1 MEEQKTNH
9 IFASLDQD
17 KLRRMLEIKQQYDKG
32 HLSLEKART
41 RMKNEVGKISAAEFA
56 AAEQLLKDEDPEE
69 CRNED
74 VRGILEVFEGL
85 MNTEETAL
93 PYGHTIDAYRQENS
107 RMKELV
113 QQGDALAQKPFMLNP
128 WLELMEQILP
138 YKVHFS
144 RKQNQ
149 LYSAL
154 EREGFDR
161 PTTTM
166 WVYDDYIRDE
176 MNKAWEILQ
185 SEQVDA
191 TAFIDTY
198 KEMAA
203 DLRDLMEKEEMILYP
218 TSLKLIPADKME
230 QLKSGDREIGYFGI
244 ELPDSGGARQQIA
257 EEHNPLQHKPEKATD
272 QLADQSDFMQDL
284 MALLA
289 KYGRETKSDKQD
301 QVLDVAHGKLTL
313 EQINL
318 LYQHMPVDI
327 SFVDENE
334 LVKFYTDTKHRVF
347 PRSKGVIGREVRNCH
362 PPRSIHLVEEIIEK
376 FRSGEQSKA
385 EFWINKPGLFIY
397 IVYLAVRD
405 DQGNFRGVMEMM
417 QDCTHIRQ
425 LEGEQRLLFWGMEK
439 EHKNGYH
446 KEEVHGAKKS
456 NDETGNTFRSGIT
469 ADPGTGIVTD
479 NEGITSNGSPDKLTL
494 SGDTKLKSLL
504 QQFPRLKEELIA
516 YNPKFA
522 VLNSPMAKVI
532 LPIATIKMMSEQ
544 SGIPRQELI
553 DKINELIAAK

>member
-9 IFASLDQD
+9 IFASLDQE
-17 KLRRMLEIKQQYDKG
+17 KLRRMLEIKQQYDNG
-32 HLSLEKART
+32 HLPLEEARA
-41 RMKNEVGKISAAEFA
+41 RMKNEVGTISAAEFA
-56 AAEQLLKDEDPEE
+56 AAEQLLKDEDPDE

-74 VRGILEVFEGL
+74 VRGMLEVFKGL
-85 MNTEETAL
+85 MDTEEAEL
-93 PYGHTIDAYRQENS
+93 PHGHTIDAYRRENS
-107 RMKELV
+107 RMKELLR
-113 QQGDALAQKPFMLNP
+113 QGDILAQKPFILNP
-128 WLELMEQILP
+128 WMELMEQILP

-185 SEQVDA
+185 SEPVDV
-191 TAFIDTY
+191 TTFLGTY
-198 KEMAA
+198 REMAA

-218 TSLKLIPADKME
+218 TSLKLISADKME
-230 QLKSGDREIGYFGI
+230 QLKSGDREIGFFGT
-244 ELPDSGGARQQIA
+244 ERPTSGGTGQQVGGQYNHLRQ
-257 EEHNPLQHKPEKATD
+257 KSEKVMDQSTD
-272 QLADQSDFMQDL
+272 QNDFMQDL
-284 MALLA
+284 TALLA
-289 KYGRETKSDKQD
+289 KYGHETRTDKQD
-301 QVLDVAHGKLTL
+301 RVLDVAQGKLTL

-362 PPRSIHLVEEIIEK
+362 PPKSIHLVEEIIEK
-376 FRSGEQSKA
+376 FRSGEQSEA
-385 EFWINKPGLFIY
+385 EFWINKPGFFIY
-397 IVYLAVRD
+397 IVYIAVRD
-405 DQGNFRGVMEMM
+405 GKGNFRGVMEMM

-425 LEGEQRLLFWGMEK
+425 LEGEQRLLSWGTDPASGNGARHGTETEAYTSGSDRNVTTNSNREK
-439 EHKNGYH
+439 L
-446 KEEVHGAKKS
+446 
-456 NDETGNTFRSGIT
+456 I
-469 ADPGTGIVTD
+469 
-479 NEGITSNGSPDKLTL
+479 L

-504 QQFPRLKEELIA
+504 QQFPGLKEDLIS
-516 YNPKFA
+516 YNPKFSI
-522 VLNSPMAKVI
+522 LNSPMAKVI
-532 LPIATIKMMSEQ
+532 LPMATLKMMSEQ

-553 DKINELIAAK
+553 DKINELIAAY